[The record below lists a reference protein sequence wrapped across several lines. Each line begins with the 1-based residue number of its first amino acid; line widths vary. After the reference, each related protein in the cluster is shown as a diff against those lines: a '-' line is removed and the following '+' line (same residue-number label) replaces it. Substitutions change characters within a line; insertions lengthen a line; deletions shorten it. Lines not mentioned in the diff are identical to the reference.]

1 MGCKDDK
8 LITELVTA
16 TGFNRN
22 IMGCKGM
29 LNELSSATH
38 PRFNRNIMG
47 CKANHCVSG

>member
-22 IMGCKGM
+22 IMGCKVEYS
-29 LNELSSATH
+29 NTDD
-38 PRFNRNIMG
+38 NILTDLIG
-47 CKANHCVSG
+47 T